1 MCGAAQ
7 FIERWCKSVLEA
19 QQSPKAAPPMKT
31 PESLCTSQRPQ
42 KAKPSPNACNPCR
55 ASSSTPTP
63 PPFLATTIQP
73 PVASKW
79 GKKKKKRNCAAPSPS
94 SSPTR
99 ECALKSLPTAP
110 QSPHPSSSSH
120 HPLFLFLSLSFTLS
134 LSPSVKV
141 QLHFPMT

>member
-19 QQSPKAAPPMKT
+19 QHSPKAAPPMKT

-55 ASSSTPTP
+55 ASSSTRTS
-63 PPFLATTIQP
+63 PPFLATTIQLP
-73 PVASKW
+73 LTNQQVGERKE
-79 GKKKKKRNCAAPSPS
+79 KQKQNCAAPSPS

-120 HPLFLFLSLSFTLS
+120 HPVFLFLFLSL
-134 LSPSVKV
+134 KV